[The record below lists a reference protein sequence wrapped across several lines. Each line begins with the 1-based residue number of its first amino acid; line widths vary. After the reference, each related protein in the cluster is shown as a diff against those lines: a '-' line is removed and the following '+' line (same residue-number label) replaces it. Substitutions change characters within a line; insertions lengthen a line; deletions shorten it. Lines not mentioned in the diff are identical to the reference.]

1 MVGIRGRLI
10 FSLKGMIDLA
20 SQMKIMFMGTPE
32 FAAVSL
38 KTLIE
43 KGYNVRGV
51 VSQPDKPKGRGM
63 EVQPTFVKK
72 VAMEYNIPTFQPET
86 IKNGELM
93 PFLEEINPDI
103 IIVVAYGKILPE
115 YVLSYPKYGCVN
127 GHASIL
133 PEYRGA
139 APIQRVIIDGKKE
152 TGVTAMYME
161 KGLDTGN
168 IILVEKIKI
177 EDTDTAE
184 TLHDKLAVVGADVL
198 IKTIERF
205 EQGDFSSEKQDD
217 SKATYASMLTKAE
230 GEIDWTKTNE
240 EVFNLIRGMDSW
252 PMAYTYYKE
261 KRFVPYECE
270 KVEGKG
276 CPGEVIEVTKE
287 GFTVCASKGAIKI
300 KSVKFDGKKRMSV
313 ADYLVGNKIEK
324 GTILGRQKG
333 E

>member
-1 MVGIRGRLI
+1 
-10 FSLKGMIDLA
+10 
-20 SQMKIMFMGTPE
+20 MKILFMGTPD
-32 FAAVSL
+32 FAAVTL
-38 KTLIE
+38 KTFCE
-43 KGYNVRGV
+43 RGYNVAGV

-63 EVQPTFVKK
+63 SVMPTPVKA
-72 VAMEYNIPTFQPET
+72 VALEYDIPLFQPDSL
-86 IKNGELM
+86 KNGELQ
-93 PFLEEINPDI
+93 PFLEEIDPDI

-115 YVLSYPKYGCVN
+115 YVLNYPKYGCVN

-177 EDTDTAE
+177 EDDDTAE
-184 TLHDKLAVVGADVL
+184 TLHDKLAVVGAEVL

-205 EQGDFSSEKQDD
+205 KEGDFSSTKQDD
-217 SKATYASMLTKAE
+217 EKATYASMLTKAE
-230 GEIDWTKTNE
+230 GEIDWAKTNS
-240 EVFNLIRGMDSW
+240 EVYNLIRGMDSW
-252 PMAYTYYKE
+252 PMAYTYYMG

-270 KVEGKG
+270 KTDKEGL
-276 CPGEVIEVTKE
+276 PGEIVEVNKE
-287 GFTVCASKGAIKI
+287 GLTVACKTGAIKI
-300 KSVKFDGKKRMSV
+300 KAVKFDGKKRMSV
-313 ADYLVGNKIEK
+313 KDYLVGNKLEK
-324 GTILGRQKG
+324 GIILGKS

>member
-1 MVGIRGRLI
+1 
-10 FSLKGMIDLA
+10 
-20 SQMKIMFMGTPE
+20 MKIMFMGTPD

-38 KTLIE
+38 KALIE
-43 KGYNVRGV
+43 NGYNVAGV

-63 EVQPTFVKK
+63 NIEPTPVKA
-72 VAMEYNIPTFQPET
+72 VAMEYDIPTFQPDT
-86 IKNGELM
+86 LKNGELM
-93 PFLEEINPDI
+93 PFLEKVNPDI

-115 YVLSYPKYGCVN
+115 YVLNYPRYGCVN

-168 IILVEKIKI
+168 IILVDKIKI
-177 EDTDTAE
+177 DDDDTAE
-184 TLHDKLAVVGADVL
+184 TLHDKLAVLGANVL

-205 EQGDFSSEKQDD
+205 KKGDFSSEKQDD

-230 GEIDWTKTNE
+230 GEINWDKTNTQ
-240 EVFNLIRGMDSW
+240 VYNLIRGMDSW
-252 PMAYTYYKE
+252 PMAYTYYMG

-270 KVEGKG
+270 KVDTNGKA
-276 CPGEVIEVTKE
+276 GEIIEVTKE
-287 GFTVCASKGAIKI
+287 GFVVACASGGIKI
-300 KSVKFDGKKRMSV
+300 KAVKFDGKKKMSV
-313 ADYLVGNKIEK
+313 KDYLVGNKIEK
-324 GTILGRQKG
+324 GTILAK
-333 E
+333 